1 MLGWVAA
8 VKATESPSQERPA
21 LIQRMCTTGSAGW
34 VDWEGFAAVATSYP
48 LSGRY
53 VPHASRP
60 SCKNRAFEG
69 AILAN
74 VHELS
79 IAMSL
84 IEAAC
89 EEVERLGDVRV
100 EALHLRLGAL
110 SGVVREALEFSFD
123 LAAEGTA
130 IAGARLQIEEVPVA
144 VLCPR
149 CNAER
154 QLPSL
159 QCFRC
164 PVCDTPTPDV
174 VRGRELELKALEIAE
189 IPENAVQDR

>member
-1 MLGWVAA
+1 M
-8 VKATESPSQERPA
+8 
-21 LIQRMCTTGSAGW
+21 
-34 VDWEGFAAVATSYP
+34 
-48 LSGRY
+48 
-53 VPHASRP
+53 
-60 SCKNRAFEG
+60 
-69 AILAN
+69 
-74 VHELS
+74 HELS

-89 EEVERLGDVRV
+89 EEASRQGDVRV

-130 IAGARLQIEEVPVA
+130 IEGARLQIEEVPVT
-144 VLCPR
+144 VYCPQ
-149 CNAER
+149 CCDER

-159 QCFRC
+159 QHFRC

-174 VRGRELELKALEIAE
+174 VRGRELELTALEIT
-189 IPENAVQDR
+189 ENAVQDR